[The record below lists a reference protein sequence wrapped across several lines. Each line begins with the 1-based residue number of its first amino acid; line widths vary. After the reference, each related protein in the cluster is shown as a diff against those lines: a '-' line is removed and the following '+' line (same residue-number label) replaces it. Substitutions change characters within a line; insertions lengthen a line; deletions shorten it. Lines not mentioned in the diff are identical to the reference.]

1 MNYRRTLATLATLVI
16 LATAATT
23 SAQTNRF
30 AATVFNVLTND
41 LSITNQTNA
50 TTISNLT
57 FATQANA
64 RYVVTFYPIIEAA
77 STSTALQ
84 VVASN
89 ATVYGFWNTL
99 AAGFAGTNA
108 ITNANAHAITTARG
122 VFQTFFVQAG
132 TNAGNVTVSFYSSVA
147 TNTNTI
153 KAGSFM
159 RADLVPQ

>member
-1 MNYRRTLATLATLVI
+1 MKLLLAI
-16 LATAATT
+16 LLIATAATA

-30 AATVFNVLTND
+30 AATVFNVMTND

-64 RYVVTFYPIIEAA
+64 RYAVTFYPIIEAA
-77 STSTALQ
+77 STSTVLQ
-84 VVASN
+84 VVATN
-89 ATVYGFWNTL
+89 ATVYGFWNGITTS
-99 AAGFAGTNA
+99 FAGTNQ
-108 ITNANAHAITTARG
+108 ITNGNAYSITTARG
-122 VFQTFFVQAG
+122 VLQTFFVQAG
-132 TNAGNVTVSFYSSVA
+132 TNAGNVTVTFYSSVA

-159 RADLVPQ
+159 RADKMPQ

>member
-1 MNYRRTLATLATLVI
+1 MKLVLAILL
-16 LATAATT
+16 LATAATA

-30 AATVFNVLTND
+30 AATVFNVMTNN

-64 RYVVTFYPIIEAA
+64 RYAVTFYPIIEAA
-77 STSTALQ
+77 STSTVLQ

-89 ATVYGFWNTL
+89 ATVYGFWNGPTT
-99 AAGFAGTNA
+99 AFAGTNA
-108 ITNANAHAITTARG
+108 LTNGNGYSITTARG
-122 VFQTFFVQAG
+122 VLQTFFVQAG

-159 RADLVPQ
+159 RADRVPQ

>member
-1 MNYRRTLATLATLVI
+1 MKLLLAILL
-16 LATAATT
+16 LATAATA

-30 AATVFNVLTND
+30 AATVFNVMTNN

-64 RYVVTFYPIIEAA
+64 RYAVTFYPIIEAG
-77 STSTALQ
+77 STSTVLQ
-84 VVASN
+84 VVATN
-89 ATVYGFWNTL
+89 ATVYGFWNGITT
-99 AAGFAGTNA
+99 GFAGTNE
-108 ITNANAHAITTARG
+108 ITNGNAYSITTARG
-122 VFQTFFVQAG
+122 VLQTFFVQAG
-132 TNAGNVTVSFYSSVA
+132 TNAGNVTVTFYSSVA

-159 RADLVPQ
+159 RADRVPQ

>member
-1 MNYRRTLATLATLVI
+1 MKLLLAILL
-16 LATAATT
+16 LATAATA

-30 AATVFNVLTND
+30 AATVFNVMTND
-41 LSITNQTNA
+41 LSITNQTSA

-64 RYVVTFYPIIEAA
+64 RYAVTFYPIIEASA
-77 STSTALQ
+77 INTILL

-89 ATVYGFWNTL
+89 STAFGNWNGIT
-99 AAGFAGTNA
+99 ASFAGTTP
-108 ITNANAHAITTARG
+108 ITNEFTYGITTARAP
-122 VFQTFFVQAG
+122 VQTFYVVGG
-132 TNAGNVTVSFYSSVA
+132 TNAGSISVTFKSTVA

-159 RADLVPQ
+159 RADRVPQ